1 MAAYQHVR
9 GAPVRYGRRSRTVH
23 DMDLETNGG
32 PDGRSAST
40 EPKANDAYERLLS
53 GEIVSWHQ
61 IMRDN
66 PMLGTITVAQL
77 VNAGVVRVTPDFDP
91 ITGTIDFRLCKQK
104 Q

>member
-1 MAAYQHVR
+1 M
-9 GAPVRYGRRSRTVH
+9 GA
-23 DMDLETNGG
+23 EAIGG
-32 PDGRSAST
+32 CDGRSASA
-40 EPKANDAYERLLS
+40 EPTSSDAYERLMA

-77 VNAGVVRVTPDFDP
+77 VNAGVVRVMPDYDP
-91 ITGTIDFRLCKQK
+91 VTGAIDFRLHKGKCTQK